1 MTPDYSAFSL
11 FDLFR
16 TEADTHVAALTSGL
30 LALERDATDPGTLE
44 SLMRAAHSLKG
55 AALVVGV
62 DAVVRVTHVMEDC
75 FVAAQKGKHTLGQ
88 PQVDALLGG
97 VDLLTRIAQTA
108 EAEMK
113 QWSGSQD
120 IKAFLAR
127 LSASLSGEPVPLDV
141 KPAILNGE
149 STIVRIEPHA
159 LSTEPSREAVA
170 VAEIVAC
177 EPAHGA
183 PAIATNGARAHERG
197 PAAAPTSAAN
207 GNDRVLRVTA
217 DHLDRLLGLASESL
231 VESRWLDPFARSLLR
246 LKRMQAEVS
255 KSLDALRDSLA
266 GTALSEQAQ
275 TRLAEA
281 QTKAADC
288 RQFLGVR
295 LVEVENFDRRS
306 GNLSRRLYD
315 EALACRMRPFTDGA
329 QGFPR
334 MVRDV
339 ARTLGKDV
347 KFTITGEATQV
358 DRDILEKLE
367 APISHMLRNALDHA
381 IESADERERAG
392 KPHAGSIT
400 LDARH
405 SAGTLVITVRDD
417 GRGIDV
423 ERVRRAVVTKNLTTG
438 EVAAKMGDSELLDFL
453 FLPGFSMK
461 ETVTEIS
468 GRGVGLDVV
477 QDAMKAL
484 RGTFRV
490 SSELGKGTS
499 IQLQLPLTLSVLR
512 ALVVEIGGEAYGMPL
527 ASLMRTVKV
536 SRDRIAT
543 IEGRQH
549 FELDGQRVGL
559 VSAHQIFEQ
568 AEGVIA
574 GDDLPVIVIGDRG
587 ERYGLVVDRFLGERE
602 LVVQPL
608 DARLGKIKDI
618 SAGALTDDG
627 TPLLI
632 MDVEDLIRSVQK
644 LSSAGRLTSV
654 QRGAE
659 QQRQKRKRVL
669 VVDDS
674 LTVRELERKLLEGRG
689 YDVEIAVDGM
699 DGWNAVRTGGHDLV
713 ITDVDMPRMD
723 GVELTSL
730 IRKDPNLKTKPVMI
744 VSYKDRE
751 ADRVRGLEAG
761 ADHYLTKGS
770 FHDESFVQAVT
781 DLIGVAA

>member
-1 MTPDYSAFSL
+1 
-11 FDLFR
+11 
-16 TEADTHVAALTSGL
+16 
-30 LALERDATDPGTLE
+30 
-44 SLMRAAHSLKG
+44 
-55 AALVVGV
+55 
-62 DAVVRVTHVMEDC
+62 
-75 FVAAQKGKHTLGQ
+75 
-88 PQVDALLGG
+88 
-97 VDLLTRIAQTA
+97 
-108 EAEMK
+108 
-113 QWSGSQD
+113 
-120 IKAFLAR
+120 
-127 LSASLSGEPVPLDV
+127 
-141 KPAILNGE
+141 
-149 STIVRIEPHA
+149 
-159 LSTEPSREAVA
+159 
-170 VAEIVAC
+170 
-177 EPAHGA
+177 
-183 PAIATNGARAHERG
+183 
-197 PAAAPTSAAN
+197 
-207 GNDRVLRVTA
+207 
-217 DHLDRLLGLASESL
+217 
-231 VESRWLDPFARSLLR
+231 
-246 LKRMQAEVS
+246 
-255 KSLDALRDSLA
+255 
-266 GTALSEQAQ
+266 
-275 TRLAEA
+275 
-281 QTKAADC
+281 
-288 RQFLGVR
+288 
-295 LVEVENFDRRS
+295 
-306 GNLSRRLYD
+306 
-315 EALACRMRPFTDGA
+315 MRPFTDGA

-347 KFTITGEATQV
+347 NFTITGEGTQV
-358 DRDILEKLE
+358 DRDILEKLD

-381 IESADERERAG
+381 IESADERAGAG
-392 KPHAGSIT
+392 KPRAGSIT

-423 ERVRRAVVTKNLTTG
+423 ERVRRAVVAKNLTTG

-644 LSSAGRLTSV
+644 LSAAGRLTSV
-654 QRGAE
+654 QRSAA

-689 YDVEIAVDGM
+689 YEVEIAVDGM
-699 DGWNAVRTGGHDLV
+699 DGWNAVRTGEHDLI

-723 GVELTSL
+723 GIELVSL
-730 IRKDPNLKTKPVMI
+730 IRRDPHLKAKPVMI

-751 ADRVRGLEAG
+751 EDRARGLEAG

-770 FHDESFVQAVT
+770 FHDESLVQAVT

>member
-16 TEADTHVAALTSGL
+16 TEADTHTASLTSGL
-30 LALERDATDPGTLE
+30 LALERDATDPATLE

-55 AALVVGV
+55 AARIVGANGVVT
-62 DAVVRVTHVMEDC
+62 VTHVMEDC
-75 FVAAQKGKHTLGQ
+75 FVAAQKGDHTLGQ

-108 EAEMK
+108 EAEMGK
-113 QWSGSQD
+113 WSGCND
-120 IKAFLAR
+120 IKTFLAR
-127 LSASLSGEPVPLDV
+127 LSGALSGEAAPL
-141 KPAILNGE
+141 KAEPA
-149 STIVRIEPHA
+149 RA
-159 LSTEPSREAVA
+159 RTETNA

-177 EPAHGA
+177 DPPPEIPPVAAEGTREPAR
-183 PAIATNGARAHERG
+183 P
-197 PAAAPTSAAN
+197 PAAAPTAAAN

-231 VESRWLDPFARSLLR
+231 VESRWLDPFSRSLLR
-246 LKRMQAEVS
+246 LRRMQAEVA

-266 GTALSEQAQ
+266 GTRLSEQTQ

-288 RQFLGVR
+288 RQFLGAR
-295 LVEVENFDRRS
+295 LAELETFDRRS

-315 EALACRMRPFTDGA
+315 EALACRMRPFADGA
-329 QGFPR
+329 HSFPR

-339 ARTLGKDV
+339 ARTLGKEV
-347 KFTITGEATQV
+347 NFTITGEATQV

-381 IESADERERAG
+381 LESADERAAVG
-392 KPHAGSIT
+392 KPRAGSIT

-405 SAGTLVITVRDD
+405 SAGTLLITVRDD

-423 ERVRRAVVTKNLTTG
+423 ERVRRAVVAKNLTTC
-438 EVAAKMGDSELLDFL
+438 EMAAKMGDSELLDFL

-477 QDAMKAL
+477 QDAMKVL

-490 SSELGKGTS
+490 SSDLGKGTS

-527 ASLMRTVKV
+527 AALTRTVKV
-536 SRDRIAT
+536 SRAQIAT

-559 VSAHQIFEQ
+559 VTAHQIFEQ
-568 AEGVIA
+568 GEGVIA
-574 GDDLPVIVIGDRG
+574 GEELPVIVIGDRG

-644 LSSAGRLTSV
+644 LS
-654 QRGAE
+654 E
-659 QQRQKRKRVL
+659 
-669 VVDDS
+669 
-674 LTVRELERKLLEGRG
+674 
-689 YDVEIAVDGM
+689 
-699 DGWNAVRTGGHDLV
+699 
-713 ITDVDMPRMD
+713 
-723 GVELTSL
+723 
-730 IRKDPNLKTKPVMI
+730 
-744 VSYKDRE
+744 
-751 ADRVRGLEAG
+751 
-761 ADHYLTKGS
+761 
-770 FHDESFVQAVT
+770 
-781 DLIGVAA
+781 